1 MTLYER
7 AIACLARRE
16 YSRAELARKLAVHT
30 DAAEAPEGVDPAD
43 LIAVVL
49 DQLEAGNLLSDA
61 RYAEMLG
68 HSRAGRHGS
77 LRLRQD
83 LKQGGVSEQD
93 SEAPLAEAQARD
105 LEHCRSVW
113 RRKFSVLPVDLK
125 DRARQTRFLLSR
137 GFPGRVVAQVLKGRS
152 DEDSAED

>member
-16 YSRAELARKLAVHT
+16 YSRAELVRKLAAHT
-30 DAAEAPEGVDPAD
+30 ENSEEAGSVDAVAA
-43 LIAVVL
+43 VL
-49 DQLEAGNLLSDA
+49 DRLEAQNLLSDT

-77 LRLRQD
+77 LRLQQD
-83 LKQGGVSEQD
+83 LRRGGVSEQD
-93 SEAPLAEAQARD
+93 CAIPLAEAQASD
-105 LEHCRSVW
+105 LEHCRAVW
-113 RRKFSVLPVDLK
+113 QKKFAGLPVDLK

-137 GFPGRVVAQVLKGRS
+137 GFPGRVVARVLKATVG
-152 DEDSAED
+152 DDSGGI

>member
-16 YSRAELARKLAVHT
+16 YSRAELARKLAVHAE
-30 DAAEAPEGVDPAD
+30 AAEEVDPAD

-49 DQLEAGNLLSDA
+49 DRLEAAKLLSDT

-77 LRLRQD
+77 LRLRQE

-93 SEAPLAEAQARD
+93 SEIPLAEAQASD

-113 RRKFSVLPVDLK
+113 QRKFAALPADLK

-137 GFPGRVVAQVLKGRS
+137 GFPGRVVAQVLKGRI
-152 DEDSAED
+152 DADSAED

>member
-1 MTLYER
+1 VTLYER

-16 YSRAELARKLAVHT
+16 YSRAELARKLVAH
-30 DAAEAPEGVDPAD
+30 AEAAEGVDPGE
-43 LIAVVL
+43 LITTVL
-49 DQLEAGNLLSDA
+49 DRLEAENLLSDV

-83 LKQGGVSEQD
+83 LRQGGVSEQD
-93 SEAPLAEAQARD
+93 CAIPLAEAQASD

-113 RRKFSVLPVDLK
+113 QRKFAALPVDLK

-137 GFPGRVVAQVLKGRS
+137 GFPGRVVAQVLKGCA
-152 DEDSAED
+152 DEDLTGD

>member
-16 YSRAELARKLAVHT
+16 YSRAELARKLAAHIES
-30 DAAEAPEGVDPAD
+30 AESAEGVDPAD

-77 LRLRQD
+77 LRLRQE

-93 SEAPLAEAQARD
+93 SEVPLAEAQASD
-105 LEHCRSVW
+105 LEHCRAVW
-113 RRKFSVLPVDLK
+113 QRKFGALPVDLK

-137 GFPGRVVAQVLKGRS
+137 GFPGRVVAQVLKGRF
-152 DEDSAED
+152 DEDALED

>member
-7 AIACLARRE
+7 AITYLARRE
-16 YSRAELARKLAVHT
+16 YSRAELARKLASIADEV
-30 DAAEAPEGVDPAD
+30 DGGDVIAA
-43 LIAVVL
+43 VL
-49 DQLEAGNLLSDA
+49 DRLEAERLLSDA

-83 LKQGGVSEQD
+83 LRQSGVSEQD
-93 SEAPLAEAQARD
+93 SAMPLAEAQAMD

-113 RRKFSVLPVDLK
+113 QKKFGDLPVDLK

-137 GFPGRVVAQVLKGRS
+137 GFPGRIVSQVLKGCV
-152 DEDSAED
+152 DEDLAGD

>member
-16 YSRAELARKLAVHT
+16 YSRAELARKLAVHVE
-30 DAAEAPEGVDPAD
+30 AAEGVDPAD

-49 DQLEAGNLLSDA
+49 DRLEAENLLSDA

-93 SEAPLAEAQARD
+93 SEVPLTEAQASD

-113 RRKFSVLPVDLK
+113 QRKFSVLPVDLK

-137 GFPGRVVAQVLKGRS
+137 GFPGRVVAQVLKGQF
-152 DEDSAED
+152 DEDTAGD

>member
-30 DAAEAPEGVDPAD
+30 DVAEAAEGVDPAD

-68 HSRAGRHGS
+68 HTRAGRHGS

-93 SEAPLAEAQARD
+93 GEAPLAEAQASD
-105 LEHCRSVW
+105 LEYCRSVW
-113 RRKFSVLPVDLK
+113 QRKFAVLPVDLK

-137 GFPGRVVAQVLKGRS
+137 GFPGRVVAQVLKGRL